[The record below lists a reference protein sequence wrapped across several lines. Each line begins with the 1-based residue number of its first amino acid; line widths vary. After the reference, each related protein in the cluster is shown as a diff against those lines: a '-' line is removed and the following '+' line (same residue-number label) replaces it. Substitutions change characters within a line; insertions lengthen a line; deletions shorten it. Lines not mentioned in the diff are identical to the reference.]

1 MRVRFKCYYLNV
13 LPTVQRKWA
22 RVQTAVIALHSRPA
36 TKFIHSFSGSQGE
49 TAANPSSDWGE
60 GGVPPPHP
68 PTHSLTHTHSS
79 PIHHRATHKYKQ
91 QITLTLTP
99 MVNLESL
106 IYPDVTRPQG
116 GPRPTLWQQLNLPNL
131 LPNNPFTSAA
141 QTHTYIDNIQTP
153 YRKTDTPL
161 YGKAT

>member
-1 MRVRFKCYYLNV
+1 MLLFECFANSAEEMSACSNGRYCTSLQACNK
-13 LPTVQRKWA
+13 
-22 RVQTAVIALHSRPA
+22 
-36 TKFIHSFSGSQGE
+36 IHSFIFRVTGGNCSQSQQWLGWRRG
-49 TAANPSSDWGE
+49 T
-60 GGVPPPHP
+60 P
-68 PTHSLTHTHSS
+68 PTHP

-116 GPRPTLWQQLNLPNL
+116 GPRPTIWQQLNLPNL